1 MKYYI
6 AAALF
11 VGLITAA
18 PSQPSLKNR
27 LAQNNAKNLA
37 QTESQEVHNDWQ
49 FDLGDCDYELPDLEL
64 PPLECPC
71 EFSELPGL
79 GGGVSQ
85 GFEQQAQVTQLT
97 SLAAIPDTQFN
108 QTCQTE
114 CCECAEAAHAA
125 LAAQIKTRVFNIS
138 GAIEVCEK
146 VTFAERERAAENSQS
161 IAEKNTVCVTNNQN
175 GGVGST
181 PECIEIELCPPGVGG
196 SLGASKK
203 L

>member
-6 AAALF
+6 AVALF

-37 QTESQEVHNDWQ
+37 QTESKGSNGDSWGN
-49 FDLGDCDYELPDLEL
+49 FDLGDCDYELPDIEL

-125 LAAQIKTRVFNIS
+125 LAAQVKTRIFNIS

-161 IAEKNTVCVTNNQN
+161 IAEKNTVCVTNNEN
-175 GGVGST
+175 GGVGET
-181 PECIEIELCPPGVGG
+181 PECITIELCPPGVGG
-196 SLGASKK
+196 QVGSPK
-203 L
+203 